1 MSRERKTKTMSYVS
15 RAIAPL
21 ILLAAII
28 ALWAFAVRALDVP
41 LYLLPGPGAVI
52 AAFAARAGL
61 LLSSAVVT
69 LKITLGAFVL
79 AAIAGIGIALAFSAS
94 RTLSAAAF
102 PLVIALQ
109 VTPVIAIAPLVVV
122 WAGFDRPQLAM
133 LILATIVAF
142 FPILASAMTGLRSTD
157 PGLRALFQ
165 LYGASDWDRFV
176 RLQIPSALPYLLS
189 GLKVS
194 GGLALVGAVVAEFV
208 AGSGA
213 SQGLAFRI
221 IEAQNRLEIPSM
233 FAALFLLTAM
243 GLALYGALALI
254 ERWALRWHESQVA

>member
-1 MSRERKTKTMSYVS
+1 MSPSALARR
-15 RAIAPL
+15 IAPL
-21 ILLAAII
+21 ILLVAIF
-28 ALWAFAVRALDVP
+28 ALWALAVRAFHVP
-41 LYLLPGPGAVI
+41 IYLLPGPGAILDAFI
-52 AAFAARAGL
+52 AHAPL
-61 LLSSAVVT
+61 LMSSAYVT

-79 AAIAGIGIALAFSAS
+79 AAIAGIGTALAFSAS

-109 VTPVIAIAPLVVV
+109 VTPVIAIAPLIVV

-142 FPILASAMTGLRSTD
+142 FPILANAMTGLRSTD
-157 PGLRALFQ
+157 PGLRALFI
-165 LYGASDWDRFV
+165 LYGASNWQRFT
-176 RLQIPSALPYLLS
+176 RLQLPSALPYLLS
-189 GLKVS
+189 GLKIS

-221 IEAQNRLEIPSM
+221 SEAGNRLEIPSM

-243 GLALYGALALI
+243 GLALYALLSLL
-254 ERWALRWHESQVA
+254 ERWALAGWHESQIG

>member
-1 MSRERKTKTMSYVS
+1 MSPDGMLRK
-15 RAIAPL
+15 AAPL
-21 ILLAAII
+21 ILLTGIV
-28 ALWAFAVRALDVP
+28 ALWALAVHALDVP
-41 LYLLPGPGAVI
+41 VYLLPGPGAIVQAFI
-52 AAFAARAGL
+52 THAAL
-61 LLSSAVVT
+61 LMSSAWTT

-79 AAIAGIGIALAFSAS
+79 AIIAGIGIALGFSAS

-122 WAGFDRPQLAM
+122 WVGINQPQLAM

-165 LYGASDWDRFV
+165 LYGASDWDRFIQ
-176 RLQIPSALPYLLS
+176 LQIPSALPYLLS

-221 IEAQNRLEIPSM
+221 IEAQNRLETPSM

-243 GLALYGALALI
+243 GLALYGALSLL
-254 ERWALRWHESQVA
+254 ERWALAGWHESQVS